1 MNIVPARKDRIAPNI
16 KGAPSLTFVHK
27 SPAIKDEKKVQI
39 PIIVW
44 YAPKDVAIT
53 SGLAI
58 RVIYALLIPSLIDI

>member
-1 MNIVPARKDRIAPNI
+1 MARIDPNI
-16 KGAPSLTFVHK
+16 KGALGFTFVHK
-27 SPAIKDEKKVQI
+27 SPAIKDEKKVQT

-58 RVIYALLIPSLIDI
+58 WVIYALLMPSLIAIYTP